1 VDSTTVSSPEEYR
14 TILERIF
21 AEWEKWPRIAKFRV
35 VPVMDYTHDRYLLVT
50 EGWDGYQRIYSVL
63 AHVDIIDGKF
73 WIQADNTEEGIATEL
88 VAAGI
93 PKDRIVLGFKSL
105 ERRKHTEFAVA

>member
-1 VDSTTVSSPEEYR
+1 MGSAAVVSLEEYR
-14 TILERIF
+14 AILERIF

-35 VPVMDYTHDRYLLVT
+35 VPIMDYTHDRYLLVT
-50 EGWDGYQRIYSVL
+50 EGWDDYWRIYSVL
-63 AHVDIIDGKF
+63 AHLDIIDGKF

-88 VAAGI
+88 VAAGV
-93 PKDRIVLGFKSL
+93 PKDRIILGFKSP